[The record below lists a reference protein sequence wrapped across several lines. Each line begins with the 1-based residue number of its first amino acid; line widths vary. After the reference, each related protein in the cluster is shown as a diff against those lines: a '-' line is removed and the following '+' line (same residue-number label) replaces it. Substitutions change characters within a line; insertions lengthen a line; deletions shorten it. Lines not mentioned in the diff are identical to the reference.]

1 MGLRGWGAG
10 VTAEGGGLTSGCPLC
25 QSFPAPLGRHPS
37 LRPAPCQA
45 TAHFLPP
52 GLQGRLPRGETKVR
66 ASPCRFPGKPR
77 LSPGL
82 PGHARGCA
90 GPRQRWG
97 RGIFPLTVWQASA
110 ACDEAQ
116 PTQQWPPL
124 IPLIPQ
130 PPGSG
135 RPPPPP
141 SALCLSRRSPVSA
154 PTWQASVGCPSEAGV
169 PFPGWGPLRRGQAAA
184 AFGVTG
190 S

>member
-1 MGLRGWGAG
+1 MGRGGD
-10 VTAEGGGLTSGCPLC
+10 GGGLASGCPLC
-25 QSFPAPLGRHPS
+25 QSFPAPLGRHPF

-141 SALCLSRRSPVSA
+141 VRCVFLAGLRCPPLLGRRQWVAQVRLESHS
-154 PTWQASVGCPSEAGV
+154 QDGGRCG
-169 PFPGWGPLRRGQAAA
+169 GGKLRRRLG
-184 AFGVTG
+184 
-190 S
+190 